1 MDIQGIAG
9 GSSQIYDK
17 QTFGAAVVGKTI
29 DYMHGRGTSDA
40 APFDKE
46 TFDASLVSTTIDN
59 MNTNTNRYQHRN
71 SYSFQTDV
79 LMPAYTG
86 RGTLLDSLA

>member
-9 GSSQIYDK
+9 NSSQIYDK
-17 QTFGAAVVGKTI
+17 LTFGAAVVGKTI
-29 DYMHGRGTSDA
+29 EYMHGGEASNA

-46 TFDASLVSTTIDN
+46 TFDASLVSITLDY
-59 MNTNTNRYQHRN
+59 MNTNTNRYQPQN
-71 SYSFQTDV
+71 SYTFQTDV